1 MAALATGLSSNGPVR
16 PWLAFTRSSRRVNPW
31 MRSRR
36 RWSLAKHT
44 GHELSWGVPLLMLCF
59 FYLLLVGLKA
69 NCARSMPGQCGKMKN
84 VDFGMAGYG
93 WVVWPQ
99 VIIHMPVAPWHRHLG
114 LPRSPWS
121 AMVKWSS
128 SPWLSWCLVMWPWA
142 DFFTVR
148 WATICK
154 SINLLTETC
163 QIPEKHCHKAESSS
177 LALKIGFNIYFKQL
191 FQRRSSLL
199 ATAGWGFSCGVATSS
214 QRIASSW
221 RPQLRDSPKK

>member
-1 MAALATGLSSNGPVR
+1 MILGEAHRTRAELRCAVVDVVLLLSSSCGIKGE
-16 PWLAFTRSSRRVNPW
+16 LCQVN
-31 MRSRR
+31 
-36 RWSLAKHT
+36 
-44 GHELSWGVPLLMLCF
+44 
-59 FYLLLVGLKA
+59 
-69 NCARSMPGQCGKMKN
+69 ARSMWKDEECWLW
-84 VDFGMAGYG
+84 YG